1 MFPDLTVFWV
11 IFFILLTGIILNG
24 LILKPVLRVMSER
37 EDAVKSARRL
47 AESAAAQAQ
56 TATAEFET
64 RTQAA
69 RTDIY
74 REMDEKRR
82 RALERRSELL
92 AQTRT
97 QVEQEIAKAR
107 ESLRTQTT
115 AARATLEQDATGLA
129 GDIVERVLGR
139 KAS

>member
-1 MFPDLTVFWV
+1 VFPDVTVFWV
-11 IFFILLTGIILNG
+11 VLLILLTGVILNG
-24 LILKPVLRVMSER
+24 LILKPVLRVMADR
-37 EDAVKSARRL
+37 EGAVRSAREL
-47 AESAAAQAQ
+47 AESAAAQARA
-56 TATAEFET
+56 ATAEFET

-69 RTDIY
+69 RAEIY

-82 RALERRSELL
+82 RALGRRADLL

-97 QVEQEIAKAR
+97 SVEAEIVTAR
-107 ESLRTQTT
+107 ESLGNQAA
-115 AARATLEQDATGLA
+115 AARAALEREANVLA

>member
-11 IFFILLTGIILNG
+11 IFFILLSGIILNG
-24 LILKPVLRVMSER
+24 LILKPVLRVMNER
-37 EDAVKSARRL
+37 EGAVKSARQL
-47 AESAAAQAQ
+47 AESATSQAQA
-56 TATAEFET
+56 ATAEFDA

-69 RTDIY
+69 RADIY

-92 AQTRT
+92 AQTRA
-97 QVEQEIAKAR
+97 QVEQEILTAR
-107 ESLRTQTT
+107 ESVRSQAT
-115 AARATLEQDATGLA
+115 AARVRLEQEATGLA
-129 GDIVERVLGR
+129 GEIVERVLGR